1 MGWKKSPNHGMPK
14 TYNWTFM
21 SYGSNET
28 PKKIPW
34 YFINYQDWGFG
45 FSVVFNRAFRGI
57 KIHFLCFESVL
68 GWYYK

>member
-1 MGWKKSPNHGMPK
+1 
-14 TYNWTFM
+14 M